1 MPLIFFILNI
11 FISVSQRSRRFAFVS
26 FRTVEQAISA
36 KQRMTRVH
44 PWKSAI
50 SFAHKES
57 QSMTM
62 TMTQPIPGSAGSPA
76 PYGFPDQHLQQQQP
90 QMQQQQQYYGNN
102 NVVASSL
109 TSLAN
114 QNQNHLQG
122 NQIYQHQQQQQQQH
136 AVLTSSGISLSN
148 VLNHQTL
155 TALQHQKQQQDE
167 EEELNQ
173 LFTRSIS
180 VAPMAPIP
188 SNTRYNMDSVF
199 GANSSTALD
208 AMVNNSSFAPGA
220 GMGIIRPASTGSV
233 NLDGNCNLFNSSF
246 PAPNPFPSSTGH
258 VIPMAM
264 PRPRELITSHYG
276 PYDFQD
282 SSTAPGSLNGQ
293 NMMGGVASIPRGVMG
308 SPGPLAVRPP
318 PMGLQSPRPPTEDIN
333 LGLDLDY
340 DYELL
345 LSGNPPLNAAERD
358 RERATMSLSTS
369 IDPSSVLA
377 QPSSSSGGISGVDY
391 VLRRLCDDT
400 YVPTQPWPV
409 RWEVDAFYC
418 SAVVAQL
425 QQFGGVTTI
434 SKLRGFLRSRVN
446 ATDNIKSVPLKAM
459 LSGYPGFFTVRSNQ
473 VTLGPDPLFSIPGGM
488 DTSANMNTGMS
499 SNVGAAVNIFP
510 SGTNRGNLDIFSQG
524 GGGGS
529 DFDLR
534 SGSGSG
540 LSPGTS
546 PPSPSF
552 GYGMQ

>member
-1 MPLIFFILNI
+1 M
-11 FISVSQRSRRFAFVS
+11 
-26 FRTVEQAISA
+26 EQAISA

-62 TMTQPIPGSAGSPA
+62 TMTQPLPGSTGSPA
-76 PYGFPDQHLQQQQP
+76 PYGFSDQHIQQQQP
-90 QMQQQQQYYGNN
+90 QVQQQQQYYANTS
-102 NVVASSL
+102 VVSSSL
-109 TSLAN
+109 TSMAN

-122 NQIYQHQQQQQQQH
+122 NQIYQQHQQQQQH
-136 AVLTSSGISLSN
+136 AVLTSAGISHAN
-148 VLNHQTL
+148 VLNHQSL

-173 LFTRSIS
+173 LFTRSVS
-180 VAPMAPIP
+180 VAPMAPTP
-188 SNTRYNMDSVF
+188 SHTRYNIDSVF

-208 AMVNNSSFAPGA
+208 AMVNNSSFVPGA

-233 NLDGNCNLFNSSF
+233 NLDGNSNLFNSSF
-246 PAPNPFPSSTGH
+246 PAPYPFPSSTGH
-258 VIPMAM
+258 ITPMAM
-264 PRPRELITSHYG
+264 PRPRELIAPHYG
-276 PYDFQD
+276 AYDFQD
-282 SSTAPGSLNGQ
+282 SSTAPGLSSGQ
-293 NMMGGVASIPRGVMG
+293 NMMGGGVASISRGMMG
-308 SPGPLAVRPP
+308 SPGPLAVRAT
-318 PMGLQSPRPPTEDIN
+318 PMGLQSPRPSPEDLN
-333 LGLDLDY
+333 LGLDLDYDY

-345 LSGNPPLNAAERD
+345 LSGNPPLTAAERD

-369 IDPSSVLA
+369 SDPSSVLA
-377 QPSSSSGGISGVDY
+377 QPSSSSNGGNCGVDY

-473 VTLGPDPLFSIPGGM
+473 VTLGPDPLFSIAGGM
-488 DTSANMNTGMS
+488 DAGDNT
-499 SNVGAAVNIFP
+499 NVPIAGSISAAVNIFP
-510 SGTNRGNLDIFSQG
+510 SGINRGNLGSFSQG
-524 GGGGS
+524 NGGGS

-534 SGSGSG
+534 SGSGSRSG
-540 LSPGTS
+540 FSPGTS
-546 PPSPSF
+546 PPSTPAPF